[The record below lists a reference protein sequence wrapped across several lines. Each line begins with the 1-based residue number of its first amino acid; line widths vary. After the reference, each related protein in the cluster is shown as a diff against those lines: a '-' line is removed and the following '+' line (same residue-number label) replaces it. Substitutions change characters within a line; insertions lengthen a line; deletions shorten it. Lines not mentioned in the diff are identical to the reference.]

1 MQIVDDATTT
11 TNHHK
16 SVVAIVG
23 DKTLVRKIHS
33 RQIETTTTF
42 RIYQPI
48 DNKKEQVI
56 KVYHENNNQ
65 LIIVS

>member
-33 RQIETTTTF
+33 RQIETTTF